1 MAEMATVFEPDGWGS
16 RARIGLLTPHNDIV
30 PEDEFRAMAPS
41 GVAIHVARVA
51 LGWRS
56 GAEPPPLGLDAVRAF
71 ASPPHVDEAVE
82 LIADTPISA
91 IAYAFTSSSY
101 LLGPEGDAAL
111 KNRLEARSKGIPIVI
126 PCAAMVL
133 ALRALRISRLAI
145 VHPPWFPPQ
154 LDQLGADYF
163 RKQGCEVV
171 YAAAAVGL
179 PASQSSIE
187 PAQVYEW
194 VRTHVPDTA
203 DAVFIGG
210 GGLRTIAAIRAL
222 EDALARPVFSA
233 NQVLFWQALRLA
245 RVEAPIARYGQIFAC
260 ALPDTA

>member
-1 MAEMATVFEPDGWGS
+1 MMWEPDGWGS

-30 PEDEFRAMAPS
+30 PEDEFGAMAPS
-41 GVAIHVARVA
+41 GVAIHVARVP

-56 GAEPPPLGLDAVRAF
+56 GAEPPPIGLDAVRAF
-71 ASPPHVDEAVE
+71 ASPPHLDEVTE
-82 LIADTPISA
+82 LVAATPISV

-111 KNRLEARSKGIPIVI
+111 KSRLEVRSRGVPIVM
-126 PCAAMVL
+126 PCPATVL
-133 ALRALRISRLAI
+133 ALHALRISRLAI

-179 PASQSSIE
+179 PASQSGIE

-210 GGLRTIAAIRAL
+210 GGLRAIAAIRAL
-222 EDALARPVFSA
+222 EDTLARPVFSA
-233 NQVLFWQALRLA
+233 NQVLFWHALRLT
-245 RVEAPIARYGQIFAC
+245 RVEAPVARYGQIFSC

>member
-1 MAEMATVFEPDGWGS
+1 METMWEPDGWGS

-30 PEDEFRAMAPS
+30 PEDEFGAMAPS
-41 GVAIHVARVA
+41 GVAIHVARVP
-51 LGWRS
+51 LGWSS

-71 ASPPHVDEAVE
+71 ASPPYVDEAAE
-82 LIADTPISA
+82 LVAATPISV

-111 KNRLEARSKGIPIVI
+111 KSRLETRSRGIPSVI
-126 PCAAMVL
+126 PCPAVIL
-133 ALRALRISRLAI
+133 ALRALRRSRLAI

-187 PAQVYEW
+187 PVQVYEW
-194 VRTHVPDTA
+194 VRTHVPDNA
-203 DAVFIGG
+203 DAVFLGG
-210 GGLRTIAAIRAL
+210 GGLRAIAAIQAL
-222 EDALARPVFSA
+222 EDTLARPVLSA
-233 NQVLFWQALRLA
+233 NQVLFWHALRLA
-245 RVEAPIARYGQIFAC
+245 RVEEPIARYGQIFGR
-260 ALPDTA
+260 ALPEAA